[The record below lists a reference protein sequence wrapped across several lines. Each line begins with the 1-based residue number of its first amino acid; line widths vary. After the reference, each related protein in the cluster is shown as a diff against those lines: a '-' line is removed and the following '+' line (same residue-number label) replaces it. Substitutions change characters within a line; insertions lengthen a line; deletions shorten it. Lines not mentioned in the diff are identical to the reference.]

1 MANPRATSCLKMS
14 RERSHV
20 TRARIS
26 GRSFVRSRPSAN
38 GTFMFLDLR
47 NGQTP
52 EWSLETDGACV
63 GESSPLNTS
72 ESPNIAS
79 VCTLSSI
86 AEANAPMKYSLS
98 AKAAKGWL
106 ARMERAGKE
115 LPPPLLSALKD
126 CAMR

>member
-20 TRARIS
+20 IRARTF
-26 GRSFVRSRPSAN
+26 GRSFVRSRPSVSAP
-38 GTFMFLDLR
+38 FMYLDLR

-63 GESSPLNTS
+63 GESFPLNTS
-72 ESPNIAS
+72 ESPNTAS

-98 AKAAKGWL
+98 VKAARGWL

-115 LPPPLLSALKD
+115 LPPPLQSALKD